1 MDFTFNATL
10 VGEAAQVC
18 MRMNFEPAL
27 YVNYIRKM
35 CKTNVKDLVKSATNL
50 HNAPANF
57 CHYLK
62 ELLHDEFVTH
72 FENQVQQ
79 NKENGRLGLFR
90 KVKVNLNFEY
100 YLSQMQNVKRRQA
113 VTKLRISA
121 HKLPVETRW
130 YNREILPW
138 YLTNR
143 FHFCVRLYCSR
154 SQMTS

>member
-1 MDFTFNATL
+1 
-10 VGEAAQVC
+10 
-18 MRMNFEPAL
+18 
-27 YVNYIRKM
+27 M
-35 CKTNVKDLVKSATNL
+35 CKTNVNDLVKSATNL

-72 FENQVQQ
+72 FKNQIQQ
-79 NKENGRLGLFR
+79 NKENGKLRLFR

-121 HKLPVETRW
+121 HKLPVETRM

-138 YLTNR
+138 YNQIFNHPDINFLLHIIEVVFVR
-143 FHFCVRLYCSR
+143 VKLKKYYFHPKELNH
-154 SQMTS
+154 